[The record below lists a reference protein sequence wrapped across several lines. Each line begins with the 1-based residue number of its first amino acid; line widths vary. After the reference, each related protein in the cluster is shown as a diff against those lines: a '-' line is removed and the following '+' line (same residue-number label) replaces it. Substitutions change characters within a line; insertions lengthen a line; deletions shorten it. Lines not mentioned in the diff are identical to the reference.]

1 MNSLVFI
8 LVMFI
13 LSLVFDKLKQARV
26 KTEELPKKKKK
37 VKISTGK
44 VSSNNPRI
52 KEEPLER
59 KPRVI
64 VDREKEIVS
73 KLEEFDFDDLW
84 EGFFGKNIS
93 ASLLKL
99 FLKYLI

>member
-1 MNSLVFI
+1 MNSLIFI
-8 LVMFI
+8 FVMFI
-13 LSLVFDKLKQARV
+13 LSLVFDKLKQAKV
-26 KTEELPKKKKK
+26 KNEEIPKKKKK
-37 VKISTGK
+37 VKISTNK

-73 KLEEFDFDDLW
+73 NTLTFDKERILNDIIFSEILS
-84 EGFFGKNIS
+84 KPKS
-93 ASLLKL
+93 KR
-99 FLKYLI
+99 

>member
-1 MNSLVFI
+1 MMNSLVFI

-37 VKISTGK
+37 VKISTDK

-52 KEEPLER
+52 KEKPLER

-73 KLEEFDFDDLW
+73 NTLTFDKERILNDIIFSEVLS
-84 EGFFGKNIS
+84 KPKS
-93 ASLLKL
+93 KR
-99 FLKYLI
+99 

>member
-8 LVMFI
+8 LIMFI
-13 LSLVFDKLKQARV
+13 LSLVFDKLKQAKV
-26 KTEELPKKKKK
+26 KNEEIPKKKKK
-37 VKISTGK
+37 VKISTNK
-44 VSSNNPRI
+44 VSSSNLRI

-73 KLEEFDFDDLW
+73 NSLTFDKERILNDIIFSEVLSKL
-84 EGFFGKNIS
+84 KS
-93 ASLLKL
+93 KR
-99 FLKYLI
+99 